1 MDGYVASIKR
11 YMIHDGPGIRS
22 TVFLKGCP
30 LRCLWCSSPQ
40 TWSPEPR
47 VIYRARSCI
56 SCLQCVEE
64 CPAGSL
70 APAGGGTGEPRTDV
84 PDDQGSD
91 PVNPGIIIDRERCT
105 GCGRCVDICPSGALG
120 LDGSRMSS
128 EQVVDTVKKDL
139 PYYRK
144 SGGGVTLSGGEPTVQ
159 ADFLIE
165 ILRGCRREG
174 IHTAVETTGC
184 TGWKSLREIL
194 PLVDL
199 LLYDLKHM
207 DPGQHAE
214 LTGRD
219 NELIL
224 RNLERACREDHAPIV
239 VHIPLVPGCNDDRG
253 NLDALLDYLEGL
265 GLIKLG
271 VLPFHKLGLHEY
283 EELGITCS
291 LEDRPVPGRE
301 HIRGVEEHIRTR
313 GFEVIHW

>member
-1 MDGYVASIKR
+1 MHGYVAGIKR
-11 YMIHDGPGIRS
+11 YMIHDGPGIRT

-40 TWSPEPR
+40 TWSLEPR
-47 VIYRARSCI
+47 IIYRWRSCI
-56 SCLQCVEE
+56 RCLQCVQV
-64 CPAGSL
+64 CPAGAL
-70 APAGGGTGEPRTDV
+70 APAGGTAGEPPGAGAD
-84 PDDQGSD
+84 PDG
-91 PVNPGIIIDRERCT
+91 PGISIDRERCT
-105 GCGRCVDICPSGALG
+105 GCGRCADVCPSGALTM
-120 LDGSRMSS
+120 DGSRISS
-128 EQVVDTVKKDL
+128 EQVVDAVKKDL

-159 ADFLIE
+159 AGFLVE
-165 ILRGCRREG
+165 ILKGCRREG

-184 TGWKSLREIL
+184 AEWEVMQRIL

-199 LLYDLKHM
+199 LLYDIKHM
-207 DPGQHAE
+207 DPGRHAE

-224 RNLERACREDHAPIV
+224 RNLEKACREDHVPIV
-239 VHIPLVPGCNDDRG
+239 VHVPLVPGCNDDRA

-265 GLIKLG
+265 GLKKLG

-301 HIRGVEEHIRTR
+301 HIRGMVEHIRTR